1 MGEVV
6 STIPTIGFN
15 VETVQYNNIKFQVW
29 DLDLGEC
36 VLISC
41 DGYTPNII
49 ESNMPFQSAR
59 RSRVVNEKELAY
71 ELGCKVGEI
80 LSSSLGLP
88 LGSPFKS
95 VIVGDGVVERFH
107 KRSFNDWRWGGGEG
121 PFDPSRKEA
130 SCWFGGQSDVESIEE
145 WDFFSVNSLY
155 KSLDPSCAGRFHGAS
170 FEALVFL
177 QRCFLCC
184 AEEET
189 INRILVHCPKAR
201 VLWDL
206 VFSLFGVNWVLPLTV
221 KDTFLEQFSSRL
233 QGKVV
238 SKEKENMVVWM
249 DSRNFTFS
257 MKSICCLRVKE
268 FNSFSNKGYLE
279 SLGAT
284 YVKLKVN

>member
-29 DLDLGEC
+29 DLGSLGKKVEGGTPVRVRFWKDIWCRNNLLCEAFPSLFALVVSKDAVLSTLQGKRLAAGLEDRVMWKVSKNGIFFLPC
-36 VLISC
+36 VP
-41 DGYTPNII
+41 T
-49 ESNMPFQSAR
+49 
-59 RSRVVNEKELAY
+59 
-71 ELGCKVGEI
+71 KVGFFAWEAYWGKVLTQDQLKRRGWI
-80 LSSSLGLP
+80 LA
-88 LGSPFKS
+88 
-95 VIVGDGVVERFH
+95 
-107 KRSFNDWRWGGGEG
+107 N
-121 PFDPSRKEA
+121 
-130 SCWFGGQSDVESIEE
+130 
-145 WDFFSVNSLY
+145 
-155 KSLDPSCAGRFHGAS
+155 
-170 FEALVFL
+170 
-177 QRCFLCC
+177 RCFLCC

-249 DSRNFTFS
+249 DSRNVTFS